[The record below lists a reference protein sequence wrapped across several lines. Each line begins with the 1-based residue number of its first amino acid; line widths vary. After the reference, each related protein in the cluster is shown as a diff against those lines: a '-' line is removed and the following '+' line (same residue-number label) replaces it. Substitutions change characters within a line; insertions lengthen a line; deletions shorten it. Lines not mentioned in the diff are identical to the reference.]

1 MLRECPIVRDP
12 TVRKDE
18 LMDAIVEELKS
29 LDSVHAVWE
38 GGAAA
43 FGRLDKWSDID
54 LYVLVEDNKEDDA
67 FSAVERGIGRVSGV
81 KVKYDIPQG
90 GWPGVSQ
97 AYYKIEAASD
107 YLILDLAV
115 VTPSSPEK
123 FLDVE
128 VHGEAVFHFKR
139 SEEIRATHLDRHS
152 FSEKLRKRVE
162 RMRARDE
169 VFSIMVQKEINRGN
183 LIEALDMYRV
193 VVLDSL
199 VESLRMLHNPYHYDF
214 RTRYVHYELPKEVV
228 ARLEDLYIVRD
239 LRDLQDK
246 YRRALKWYRE
256 VLKDIEA
263 SDFDRKLA
271 ESAT

>member
-1 MLRECPIVRDP
+1 MRGPA
-12 TVRKDE
+12 VRKDD
-18 LMDAIVEELKS
+18 LIDALVEELRS

-54 LYVLVEDNKEDDA
+54 LYVLVDDKKEDDA
-67 FSAVERGIGRVSGV
+67 FSAVERGIGRVSSV
-81 KVKYDIPQG
+81 RVKYDIPQG
-90 GWPGVSQ
+90 GWPGVFQ
-97 AYYKIEAASD
+97 AYYKIEGASD

-128 VHGEAVFHFKR
+128 VHGEAVFRFKR
-139 SEEIRATHLDRHS
+139 SEETRVTHSDRKS

-162 RMRARDE
+162 RLRARDE

-193 VVLDSL
+193 VVLESL
-199 VESLRMLHNPYHYDF
+199 VESLRMLHKPYHHDF
-214 RTRYVHYELPKEVV
+214 RTRYVHHELPKEVV
-228 ARLEDLYIVRD
+228 DRLEDLYIVRD

-256 VLKDIEA
+256 ILKNLEA
-263 SDFDRKLA
+263 FDFDRKLA
-271 ESAT
+271 ESAL

>member
-1 MLRECPIVRDP
+1 VRGP
-12 TVRKDE
+12 AVRKE
-18 LMDAIVEELKS
+18 GLIDAIVEELKA
-29 LDSVHAVWE
+29 LESVHAVWE

-54 LYVLVEDNKEDDA
+54 LYVLVDDKREDDA
-67 FSAVERGIGRVSGV
+67 FSAVERGIRRVSSV
-81 KVKYDIPQG
+81 KVKYDMPQG
-90 GWPGVSQ
+90 GWPGAFQ
-97 AYYKIEAASD
+97 AYYKVEGASD

-128 VHGEAVFHFKR
+128 VHGEAVFHFNR
-139 SEEIRATHLDRHS
+139 LGTVRVTHSDLQS
-152 FSEKLRKRVE
+152 FSEKLRKRVA
-162 RMRARDE
+162 RLKVRDE

-183 LIEALDMYRV
+183 LVEALDMYRV

-199 VESLRMLHNPYHYDF
+199 VESLRMLHNPYHHDF
-214 RTRYVHYELPKEVV
+214 RTRYIHYELPKEIVT
-228 ARLEDLYIVRD
+228 RLEDLYIVRD

-256 VLKDIEA
+256 ILKDLEA
-263 SDFDRKLA
+263 FDFDRKLA
-271 ESAT
+271 ESAL